1 MHGQIPLLRSDPS
14 DLALLQAMAAGHAP
28 ALDELYARYGSAV
41 FGYLMARLGERQL
54 AEEVLQDVMLAVWR
68 SAASFR
74 GDSKVLTWLL
84 TIAHNRAVNARRRRT
99 FTLVPFNDALDTAS
113 DDTGPLDRIVR
124 QAERRAVREMLDRLP
139 VQQREVLV
147 LVFYHQLSAAE
158 AARVLGVAIG
168 TVKSR
173 LHRAK
178 AALRSVLESETNS

>member
-1 MHGQIPLLRSDPS
+1 MHGQIPIPRSDTS

-28 ALDELYARYGSAV
+28 ALDELYARYGPAV

-84 TIAHNRAVNARRRRT
+84 TIAHNLAVNARRRRT
-99 FTLVPFNDALDTAS
+99 FTLIPFNDALDSPS
-113 DDTGPLDRIVR
+113 DDTGPLDRVVR
-124 QAERRAVREMLDRLP
+124 QAEHLAVRQRLDQLP
-139 VQQREVLV
+139 APQREVLV
-147 LVFYHQLSAAE
+147 LVFYHQCSEAE
-158 AARVLGVAIG
+158 VAEVLGIPVG

-178 AALRSVLESETNS
+178 AALRSVLESET